1 MIRPGF
7 GRLQAGWEIVR
18 RWGPLCLWLMTVSA
32 FSTSTFSA
40 AQTGR
45 FIEPFLRWLLPGV
58 PSETIPVLHG
68 IIRKGMHVA
77 EFAILALLWYRGL
90 SWEKRGWQPSAALAA
105 FGFAVLTGGADEV
118 HQAFVP
124 SRTASALDVA
134 WDSLGALCGLSGWG
148 ALAGALRLRKK
159 RDPLG
164 EVSVGRLGVSAGD

>member
-1 MIRPGF
+1 
-7 GRLQAGWEIVR
+7 
-18 RWGPLCLWLMTVSA
+18 MTLSA
-32 FSTSTFSA
+32 FSTSAFSA

-45 FIEPFLRWLLPGV
+45 FIEPFLRWLLPGI

-90 SWEKRGWQPSAALAA
+90 SWGKRGWQPSAALAA

-148 ALAGALRLRKK
+148 VMAAALRLRKK
-159 RDPLG
+159 RDALE
-164 EVSVGRLGVSAGD
+164 EVSMGRLGVSAGD